1 LTLSL
6 DFGILLFMEGSH
18 RRRRAG
24 RFDAAAS
31 LAARA
36 LPSALTPWIEQARLD
51 AQMIIDRTGGKAP
64 APLVNDI
71 EVPAPLSEVDPLNL
85 LPRGIADK
93 VRAAQRDVRMLRDRL
108 ILGKNPPPVIERPVS
123 TAGAVVSLPRK
134 TPNMA
139 RPVKVVK
146 VVRETDDAVSIY
158 LTEADGSALG
168 FRPGQFLSVDVT
180 IDGER
185 LRRAYSLASACLPGV
200 PVHVTVKRIEN
211 GRVSNHLNDT
221 IQEGDEL
228 AVLGPSGNFTVEP
241 RAVNER
247 HLVMIAGGSGIT
259 PIMSILETVLRLE
272 GRSRVTLIYGNRGW
286 DDVIFRDRLAALCDE
301 FGERLRVDH
310 VLERPPEN
318 WSGGTSLLTGDV
330 LEARL
335 DALGIEDD
343 GLVRYFVCGPT
354 PMMESVDGALRQ
366 RGVDANRIAEER
378 FTSPENRSG
387 DVGSD
392 KTELVVISKA
402 GHDQGIQVEPGQTI
416 LEAALA
422 VGIDMPF
429 SCAMGGCG
437 ACRVRRAEGEVQ
449 MEEPNCLSRAER
461 EQGYVL
467 TCVGRP
473 LTQSKIEVEGA

>member
-1 LTLSL
+1 
-6 DFGILLFMEGSH
+6 MEGN

-24 RFDAAAS
+24 RFDAAVS

-36 LPSALTPWIEQARLD
+36 LPNALTPWVEQARLD
-51 AQMIIDRTGGKAP
+51 AMMIIDRTSGKAP
-64 APLVNDI
+64 APLVDDI
-71 EVPAPLSEVDPLNL
+71 EAPAPLSEVDPLNL

-93 VRAAQRDVRMLRDRL
+93 VRTAQRDVRMLRDRL
-108 ILGKNPPPVIERPVS
+108 ILGRTPPPLIERPRAA
-123 TAGAVVSLPRK
+123 TGAVVSLPRK
-134 TPNMA
+134 APNMG
-139 RPVKVVK
+139 RPAKVVR
-146 VVRETDDAVSIY
+146 VVRETDDAISIY
-158 LTEADGSALG
+158 LTEADGSALE

-185 LRRAYSLASACLPGV
+185 LRRAYSLASACLPDV
-200 PVHVTVKRIEN
+200 PVHVTVKRIDD
-211 GRVSNHLNDT
+211 GRVSNHLNET
-221 IQEGDEL
+221 IQAGDEL

-272 GRSRVTLIYGNRGW
+272 GGSQVTLIYGNRGW

-301 FGERLRVDH
+301 FGQRLQVDH
-310 VLERPPEN
+310 VLERPPEH
-318 WSGGTSLLTGDV
+318 WSGGKGLLTGDV

-335 DALGIEDD
+335 EALGIQDD
-343 GLVRYFVCGPT
+343 GLIRYFVCGPT
-354 PMMESVDGALRQ
+354 PMMETAHEALQQ

-378 FTSPENRSG
+378 FTSPEARTG

-392 KTELVVISKA
+392 KIELVVISRA
-402 GHDQGIQVEPGQTI
+402 GHDHGIQVEPGQTI

-422 VGIDMPF
+422 AGIDMPF

-437 ACRVRRAEGEVQ
+437 ACRVHRAEGEVQ

-473 LTQSKIEVEGA
+473 LTQSKIDVEGV

>member
-1 LTLSL
+1 
-6 DFGILLFMEGSH
+6 MEGN

-51 AQMIIDRTGGKAP
+51 ATMVIDRTSGKAP
-64 APLVNDI
+64 VPLIDDINAPT
-71 EVPAPLSEVDPLNL
+71 PLNEVDPLYL
-85 LPRGIADK
+85 LPRSIADK
-93 VRAAQRDVRMLRDRL
+93 LRSAQRDARMLRDRL
-108 ILGKNPPPVIERPVS
+108 ILGRTPSPLIERPRA
-123 TAGAVVSLPRK
+123 TAGSVVSLPRK
-134 TPNMA
+134 TPSMA
-139 RPVKVVK
+139 RPVKVVQ

-158 LTEADGSALG
+158 LTEADGSALE

-180 IDGER
+180 IDGKR
-185 LRRAYSLASACLPGV
+185 LRRAYSLASACLPDV
-200 PVHVTVKRIEN
+200 PVHVTVKRIED
-211 GRVSNHLNDT
+211 GWVSNHLNDT
-221 IQEGDEL
+221 IQAGDEL

-241 RAVNER
+241 RHVNAR

-272 GRSRVTLIYGNRGW
+272 GGSRVTLIYGNRGW

-301 FGERLRVDH
+301 FEDRLVVDH
-310 VLERPPEN
+310 VLERPPES
-318 WSGGTSLLTGDV
+318 WSAGRGLLTRDV
-330 LEARL
+330 VEARL
-335 DALGIEDD
+335 EALSIQDD
-343 GLVRYFVCGPT
+343 GLIRYFLCGPT
-354 PMMESVDGALRQ
+354 PMMEAAHEALQQ
-366 RGVDANRIAEER
+366 RGIDANRIAEER
-378 FTSPENRSG
+378 FTSPEARSG

-402 GHDQGIQVEPGQTI
+402 GHDQGIQVGPGQTI

-422 VGIDMPF
+422 AGIDMPF

-437 ACRVRRAEGEVQ
+437 ACRVHRTEGEVQ

-467 TCVGRP
+467 ACVGHP
-473 LTQSKIEVEGA
+473 LTQSKIEVKGP

>member
-1 LTLSL
+1 
-6 DFGILLFMEGSH
+6 MEGSH

-31 LAARA
+31 LAAHV
-36 LPSALTPWIEQARLD
+36 LPNTLTPWIEQARLD
-51 AQMIIDRTGGKAP
+51 AQMIIDRTSGKSP
-64 APLVNDI
+64 TPLLNDMKA
-71 EVPAPLSEVDPLNL
+71 PAPLSEVDPLNL
-85 LPRGIADK
+85 LPRGIAEK
-93 VRAAQRDVRMLRDRL
+93 VRAAQRDVRLLRDRL
-108 ILGKNPPPVIERPVS
+108 ILGKNPPPLIERPRS
-123 TAGAVVSLPRK
+123 AAGAVVSLPGK
-134 TPNMA
+134 TP
-139 RPVKVVK
+139 
-146 VVRETDDAVSIY
+146 
-158 LTEADGSALG
+158 
-168 FRPGQFLSVDVT
+168 

-185 LRRAYSLASACLPGV
+185 LRRAYSLASACLPDV
-200 PVHVTVKRIEN
+200 PVHITVKRIEG

-259 PIMSILETVLRLE
+259 PIMSILETVLRVE
-272 GRSRVTLIYGNRGW
+272 GGSRVALIYGNRGW

-301 FGERLRVDH
+301 FGERLLVDH
-310 VLERPPEN
+310 VLEHPPED
-318 WSGGTSLLTGDV
+318 WSSSKGLLSGDV
-330 LEARL
+330 LAARL
-335 DALGIEDD
+335 EALSIQDD
-343 GLVRYFVCGPT
+343 GLMRYFVCGPT
-354 PMMESVDGALRQ
+354 PMMEAADELLQ
-366 RGVDANRIAEER
+366 QLGVDASRIAEER
-378 FTSPENRSG
+378 FTRPEDRSG
-387 DVGSD
+387 EMGSD

-402 GHDQGIQVEPGQTI
+402 GHDHGIQVEPGQTI

-422 VGIDMPF
+422 AGIDMPF

-473 LTQSKIEVEGA
+473 LTQSKIEVVGA